1 MLLDKNDIQET
12 HYEVLHVKEHANY
25 EEIRAGYRSVVLSL
39 HPDRLLKTSKTS
51 SSNQTTREISQNL
64 SLRKDVLAADVAED
78 LSLQDMMIE
87 DDGEALELFYQC
99 RCGDYFSVDSWN

>member
-1 MLLDKNDIQET
+1 LAAYIAED
-12 HYEVLHVKEHANY
+12 
-25 EEIRAGYRSVVLSL
+25 
-39 HPDRLLKTSKTS
+39 
-51 SSNQTTREISQNL
+51 L